1 MKNSLPQLIQG
12 TVGEWTKISIVI
24 SQRVL
29 HRYIWLLENTEPASY
44 YKDKGLYQDYR
55 GIHAGWIR
63 EIKRPI
69 LNLITGSKDYD
80 IEKEDAEEWVENN
93 KDILDG

>member
-1 MKNSLPQLIQG
+1 M
-12 TVGEWTKISIVI
+12 
-24 SQRVL
+24 
-29 HRYIWLLENTEPASY
+29 ENEEPAEY
-44 YKDKGLYQDYR
+44 YKDKEMYKDFR

-69 LNLITGSKDYD
+69 LNLITGSKDYN

-93 KDILDG
+93 QGVLNDE

>member
-1 MKNSLPQLIQG
+1 MI
-12 TVGEWTKISIVI
+12 E
-24 SQRVL
+24 
-29 HRYIWLLENTEPASY
+29 YDIWLMENEEPAEY
-44 YKDKGLYQDYR
+44 YKDKEMYKDFR

-69 LNLITGSKDYD
+69 LNLITGSKDYN

-93 KDILDG
+93 QGVLNDE